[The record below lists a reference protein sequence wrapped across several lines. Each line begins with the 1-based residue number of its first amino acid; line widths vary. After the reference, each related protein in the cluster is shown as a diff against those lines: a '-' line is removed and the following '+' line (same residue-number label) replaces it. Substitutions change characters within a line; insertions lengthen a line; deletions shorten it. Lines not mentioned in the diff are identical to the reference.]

1 MTRLSILL
9 IVLTLVA
16 LPVVSQTKGKASPQ
30 AAPKRVDCDAGGK
43 IGAAVDKMKPGD
55 TLLVKGTC
63 RENVA
68 VTTEMARLTLDGQGT
83 ATIVAPDS
91 DRAAIEV
98 TGRDITIRG
107 FTITG
112 GRHGINVV
120 RGATAIIVN
129 NVIHYT
135 GPKAGPGRGFGIEI
149 GQQSFASIVGNTI
162 RDNPRYGIHVGE
174 SSAVRIGFTD
184 VEIQGGGNVIENN
197 GQFGVA
203 VSGTS
208 NARIVGN
215 TIRKNVG
222 DGVQINANSY
232 ARVAGNVIS
241 GNGGSGVFVTDN
253 SVVNFGENVN
263 TVNPYGS
270 PNTTEASLLNV
281 GAGIRCE
288 NGGAVKGRVGS
299 LNGREG
305 VKRFDKTCSDS
316 SLK

>member
-1 MTRLSILL
+1 MKRPVLVGLSLFVW
-9 IVLTLVA
+9 VLSSIEVR
-16 LPVVSQTKGKASPQ
+16 PQ
-30 AAPKRVDCDAGGK
+30 AASIKVDCDAGGK
-43 IGAAVDKMKPGD
+43 IGAALVNMKPGD
-55 TLLVKGTC
+55 TLLAKGTC
-63 RENVA
+63 RENV
-68 VTTEMARLTLDGQGT
+68 VITTEMARLTLDGQGT
-83 ATIVAPDS
+83 ATIDAPDFS
-91 DRAAIEV
+91 RVAIDV

-120 RGATAIIVN
+120 RGATAIIAN
-129 NVIHYT
+129 NVIHHT
-135 GPKAGPGRGFGIEI
+135 GTKAGPGRGFGIEI

-174 SSAVRIGFTD
+174 SSSARIGFTD
-184 VEIQGGGNVIENN
+184 IAIQGGGNVIENN

-203 VSGTS
+203 VSGSS

-215 TIRKNVG
+215 TIRKNRG
-222 DGVQINANSY
+222 DGIQLNANSN
-232 ARVAGNVIS
+232 ARIAGNVIS

-253 SVVNFGENVN
+253 SNVNFGDNVGS
-263 TVNPYGS
+263 TTPYGA

-281 GAGIRCE
+281 GAGVKCQ
-288 NGGAVKGRVGS
+288 NGGAVKGLIGS

-305 VKRFDKTCSDS
+305 AKIFDKTCSDS